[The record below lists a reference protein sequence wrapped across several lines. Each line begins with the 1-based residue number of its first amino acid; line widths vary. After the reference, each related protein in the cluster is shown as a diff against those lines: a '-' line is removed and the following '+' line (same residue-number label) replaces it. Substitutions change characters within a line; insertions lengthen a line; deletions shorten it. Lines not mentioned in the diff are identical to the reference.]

1 MSTAVPFDAAPA
13 SLSARSSLYRAIWRW
28 HFYAGLISVPFMI
41 LLAVTG
47 SVYLFKAEINRTV
60 FAYRNVVQA
69 QAAPMQAP
77 SRLAAEATAAV
88 PGTRLKSYAEPAS
101 PTSSALVTVTGDGAK
116 ILVYLNPYTG
126 QVLDTVDADTEFMFV
141 ARKLHSLVYFG
152 DYASYLIEAVGG
164 FALILVATGFYL
176 WWPRRRAGGVV
187 TVRGTPAKRI
197 WWRDVHAVTGAF
209 AGVVIFFLAAT
220 GMPWSKFWGAHVQN
234 YASQAGV
241 GYPPA
246 LWDDV
251 PSSMVPMS
259 EAATKPGWVV
269 ETAPVPASTPTGAAA
284 IGLDRAVE
292 NAHALGITRGF
303 EMSVPGDETG
313 VYTAAIYPAD
323 LAKERTIHFDQYTG
337 KPLVDLAFK
346 DYGPIGKAIE
356 FGINVHMGQEWG
368 LPNQLVM
375 LATCLAIIL
384 SSVAAVV
391 MWWKRRPVGRVG
403 VPPYPA
409 EARVYRALW
418 IAAAALGLAFP
429 ITGGAILL
437 MLAVDLLVIRTVPPL
452 RRAFD

>member
-1 MSTAVPFDAAPA
+1 MSNVLSLDAASTSAP
-13 SLSARSSLYRAIWRW
+13 ARSSLYRAIWRW

-47 SVYLFKAEINRTV
+47 SIYLFKAEINHTA

-69 QAAPMQAP
+69 QAIPMQPP
-77 SRLAAEATAAV
+77 SRLTKAALAAV
-88 PGTRLKSYAEPAS
+88 PGTRLRSYAEPAS
-101 PTSSALVTVTGDGAK
+101 PTSSALVTVKGDGGK
-116 ILVYLNPYTG
+116 TLVFLNPYTG
-126 QVLDTVDADTEFMFV
+126 QVLDTTAADKEFMFV

-152 DYASYLIEAVGG
+152 DYASYVIEAVGG
-164 FALILVATGFYL
+164 FALILVVTGFYL
-176 WWPRRRAGGVV
+176 WWPRRQAGGVV
-187 TVRGTPAKRI
+187 TVRGTSRQRI

-209 AGVVIFFLAAT
+209 AGIVVFFLAAT
-220 GMPWSKFWGAHVQN
+220 GMPWSKFWGAHMQK
-234 YASQAGV
+234 YANQAGV

-251 PSSMVPMS
+251 PSSTVPMS
-259 EAATKPGWVV
+259 EVATRPGWVM
-269 ETAPVPASTPTGAAA
+269 ETAPVPASTPTGAAP
-284 IGLDRAVE
+284 IGLDQAVD

-303 EMSVPGDETG
+303 EMSVPSDETG

-323 LAKERTIHFDQYTG
+323 LGKERTIHFDQYTG
-337 KPLVDLAFK
+337 KSLVDLAFA
-346 DYGPIGKAIE
+346 DYGAVGKAIE

-368 LPNQLVM
+368 LLNQIVM
-375 LATCLAIIL
+375 LATCLAITL

-418 IAAAALGLAFP
+418 IATAALGVAFP
-429 ITGGAILL
+429 MTGAAILL

-452 RRAFD
+452 RRAFA

>member
-1 MSTAVPFDAAPA
+1 MSNTILAEVT
-13 SLSARSSLYRAIWRW
+13 SSSARSSLYRAIWRW

-47 SVYLFKAEINRTV
+47 SIYLFKNEINHTA

-69 QAAPMQAP
+69 EATPMQLP
-77 SRLAAEATAAV
+77 SRLTEEALAAV
-88 PGTRLKSYAEPAS
+88 PGTRLKSYTEPAS
-101 PTSSALVTVTGDGAK
+101 STSSALVTLKGDEGK
-116 ILVYLNPYTG
+116 TLVYMDPYTG
-126 QVLDTVDADTEFMFV
+126 QVLDTVNANTEFMFV
-141 ARKLHSLVYFG
+141 TRKLHSLVYFG
-152 DYASYLIEAVGG
+152 TYASYVIEAVGG

-176 WWPRRRAGGVV
+176 WWPRKQAGGVV
-187 TVRGTPAKRI
+187 SVRGTPTKRI
-197 WWRDVHAVTGAF
+197 WWRDIHAVTGAF

-220 GMPWSKFWGAHVQN
+220 GMPWSKFWGTHMQD

-251 PSSMVPMS
+251 PSSTVPMT
-259 EAATKPGWVV
+259 ETTTKPGWVM
-269 ETAPVPASTPTGAAA
+269 ETAPVPASTPTATAP
-284 IGLDRAVE
+284 IGLDQAVAK
-292 NAHALGITRGF
+292 AHDLGIMRGF

-313 VYTAAIYPAD
+313 VYTAAIYPSD
-323 LAKERTIHFDQYTG
+323 LGKERTIHFDQYSG

-346 DYGPIGKAIE
+346 DYGSIGKAIE
-356 FGINVHMGQEWG
+356 FGINVHMGQEFG
-368 LPNQLVM
+368 LLNQVVM

-391 MWWKRRPVGRVG
+391 MWWKRRPVGCVG

-418 IAAAALGLAFP
+418 IATAALGLIFP
-429 ITGGAILL
+429 ITGLAILL
-437 MLAVDLLVIRTVPPL
+437 MLAFDLFVIRTIPPL
-452 RRAFD
+452 RRAFA

>member
-1 MSTAVPFDAAPA
+1 MSNAVPLDAAPA
-13 SLSARSSLYRAIWRW
+13 SPSARSSLYRAIWRW

-47 SVYLFKAEINRTV
+47 SIYLFKNEINHTA

-69 QAAPMQAP
+69 QATPMQPP
-77 SRLAAEATAAV
+77 SRLTEEALAAV
-88 PGTRLKSYAEPAS
+88 PGARLKSYAEPAS
-101 PTSSALVTVTGDGAK
+101 PTTSALVTLKGDDGK
-116 ILVYLNPYTG
+116 TLVYMNPYTG
-126 QVLDTVDADTEFMFV
+126 QVLDTVNANTEFMFV

-152 DYASYLIEAVGG
+152 DYASYVIEAVGG
-164 FALILVATGFYL
+164 FALILVVTGFYL
-176 WWPRRRAGGVV
+176 WWPRRQAGGVL
-187 TVRGTPAKRI
+187 TVRGTSRQRI
-197 WWRDVHAVTGAF
+197 WWRDVHAVTGAL

-220 GMPWSKFWGAHVQN
+220 GMPWSKFWGAHMQD
-234 YASQAGV
+234 YANTAGV
-241 GYPPA
+241 GYPA
-246 LWDDV
+246 KLWDDV
-251 PSSMVPMS
+251 PSSTVPMS
-259 EAATKPGWVV
+259 EATTKPGWVM
-269 ETAPVPASTPTGAAA
+269 ENAPVPASTPTGAAP
-284 IGLDRAVE
+284 IRLDRAVDE
-292 NAHALGITRGF
+292 AHKLGITRGF

-323 LAKERTIHFDQYTG
+323 LGKERTIHFDQYTG

-356 FGINVHMGQEWG
+356 FGINVHMGQEFG
-368 LPNQLVM
+368 LLNQIVM

-409 EARVYRALW
+409 ESRVYRAFW
-418 IAAAALGLAFP
+418 IAAVALGLAFP
-429 ITGGAILL
+429 ITGAAILL

-452 RRAFD
+452 RRAFA

>member
-1 MSTAVPFDAAPA
+1 MSEAVRFDAVTA
-13 SLSARSSLYRAIWRW
+13 SPSARSSLYRAIWRW
-28 HFYAGLISVPFMI
+28 HFYAGLLSVPFMI

-47 SVYLFKAEINRTV
+47 SIYLFKNEINHTA
-60 FAYRNVVQA
+60 FAYRTVVQA
-69 QAAPMQAP
+69 QATPMQPP
-77 SRLAAEATAAV
+77 SRLTQEALAAV

-101 PTSSALVTVTGDGAK
+101 ATASALFTVKGDGGK
-116 ILVYLNPYTG
+116 TLVYINPYTG
-126 QVLDTVDADTEFMFV
+126 QVLDTVNSSTEFMFV
-141 ARKLHSLVYFG
+141 VRKLHSLVYFG
-152 DYASYLIEAVGG
+152 DYASYVIEAVGG
-164 FALILVATGFYL
+164 FALILVVTGFYL
-176 WWPRRRAGGVV
+176 WWPRNQPGGVV
-187 TVRGTPAKRI
+187 SVRGSPAKRI

-209 AGVVIFFLAAT
+209 AGVVIFFLATT
-220 GMPWSKFWGAHVQN
+220 GMPWSKFWGTHMQN

-251 PSSMVPMS
+251 PSSSVPMS
-259 EAATKPGWVV
+259 EATTKPGWVM
-269 ETAPVPASTPTGAAA
+269 ETAPVPASTPNGMVP
-284 IGLDRAVE
+284 IGLDQAVAK
-292 NAHALGITRGF
+292 AHALGITPGF

-323 LAKERTIHFDQYTG
+323 LGKERTIHIDQYTG

-346 DYGPIGKAIE
+346 DYGAVGKAIE
-356 FGINVHMGQEWG
+356 FGINVHMGQEFG
-368 LPNQLVM
+368 LPNQIVM
-375 LATCLAIIL
+375 LTTCLAIIL

-429 ITGGAILL
+429 ITGAAILL

-452 RRAFD
+452 RRAFA